1 MDDLVEL
8 LRTSQD
14 LQPLPD
20 ESLAALS
27 HGLVREQLAAGQVVL
42 REGERAKAVYLVIR
56 GEVEVV
62 RVRGDQQLR
71 LNLVGPGDWF
81 GLVAM
86 VSEGPRSA
94 TCRAVGATE
103 IGVLG
108 TSTFALLFNAHAD
121 LCLAFQ
127 KALARQLARD
137 FRNLDKQIRAELETA
152 G

>member
-1 MDDLVEL
+1 MDDLAEL
-8 LRTSQD
+8 LRTSPD
-14 LQPLPD
+14 LQPLPSD
-20 ESLAALS
+20 ILAAIS
-27 HGLVREQLAAGQVVL
+27 HGLVRERLAPDQVVL
-42 REGERAKAVYLVIR
+42 REGERAKAAYLVIS

-62 RVRGDQQLR
+62 RVRGDKEHR
-71 LNLVGPGDWF
+71 LNLVRAGDWF

-86 VSEGPRSA
+86 LSDGPRSA
-94 TCRAVGATE
+94 TCRAVGAAE

-108 TSTFALLFNAHAD
+108 TPVFSLLFNAHAD

-137 FRNLDKQIRAELETA
+137 FRNLDRQIRAELEKA